1 MPATFLND
9 CVIDLQINISEENYL
24 FSLNIDIYI
33 YTQLEK
39 KISIVSNKTSY
50 NAEFFFHS
58 LPFQ

>member
-33 YTQLEK
+33 HTVGKE
-39 KISIVSNKTSY
+39 NKY
-50 NAEFFFHS
+50 CF
-58 LPFQ
+58 